1 MNTKNKIQEYLK
13 GLNPKKILDLG
24 CGKGRISKRFIKE
37 DCKIVCVDKN
47 DFNKFLP
54 KPINFIQKDIRNFNI
69 KENFDLII
77 SSMVLHFLLKKE
89 AIKIIKEMKN
99 KVLIDGYNFILC
111 MSNSEERKRK
121 ENFYP
126 SLEELKRLYS
136 DWNIKCEEF
145 ETDEE
150 NHDNLP
156 PHKHKLII
164 FLAKKRKNKNAKGNF

>member
-37 DCKIVCVDKN
+37 GCKIVCVDKD
-47 DFNKFLP
+47 DFSKFLP
-54 KPINFIQKDIRNFNI
+54 KHINFIQKDIKDFNIRENFN
-69 KENFDLII
+69 LII
-77 SSMVLHFLLKKE
+77 SSMVLHFLLKEE

-99 KVLIDGYNFILC
+99 KVPLGGYNFILC
-111 MSNSEERKRK
+111 MSNNERKKRA

-126 SLEELKRLYS
+126 SLEELKKLYL
-136 DWNIKCEEF
+136 DWNVKCEEF
-145 ETDEE
+145 ETDVEE
-150 NHDNLP
+150 HDNLP

-164 FLAKKRKNKNAKGNF
+164 LLAKKRKK